1 MCAGQLWPHVSMAA
15 TGLVGDQLN
24 PQLAM
29 NKPKWSSDIHLHNFN
44 LGDEPPSISGVK
56 VSPLFNSVQSFM
68 CNAQVEVKQTNPE
81 FEPAIQSLSQSV
93 PYRCVTLKQQGH
105 AVH

>member
-1 MCAGQLWPHVSMAA
+1 MRAGQLWPHVSMAA

-29 NKPKWSSDIHLHNFN
+29 NKPKWISDIHLHNFN

-56 VSPLFNSVQSFM
+56 VSPLSNTVHPFIWM
-68 CNAQVEVKQTNPE
+68 
-81 FEPAIQSLSQSV
+81 LS
-93 PYRCVTLKQQGH
+93 RLKLTIPISD
-105 AVH
+105 

>member
-1 MCAGQLWPHVSMAA
+1 MQGSCELYFTSQDYIRVLCAGQLWPHVSMAA

-29 NKPKWSSDIHLHNFN
+29 NKPKWISDIHLHNFN

-56 VSPLFNSVQSFM
+56 VSLLCLTVYTLYVHLPRLKLSIPIPN
-68 CNAQVEVKQTNPE
+68 KQ
-81 FEPAIQSLSQSV
+81 IQ
-93 PYRCVTLKQQGH
+93 TLT
-105 AVH
+105 